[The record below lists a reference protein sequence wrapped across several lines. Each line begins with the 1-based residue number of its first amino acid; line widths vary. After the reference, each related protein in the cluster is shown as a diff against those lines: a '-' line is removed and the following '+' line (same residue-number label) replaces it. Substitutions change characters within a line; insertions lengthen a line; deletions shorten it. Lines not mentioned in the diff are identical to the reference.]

1 MKPASIV
8 RFLPA
13 WLLVLLCCVPVISW
27 GNEKAD
33 AVIVDKSDA
42 RLYLKRNGKVLRSFR
57 VKFGSEPQGH
67 KVQQGDGRTPEGRY
81 TLDYKNPH
89 SRYHKSI
96 HVSYPNAQDRANA
109 RRRGV
114 DPGGD
119 IMVHGQPNDWG
130 WAWPDT
136 QLFNWTDGCIALSN
150 KDMDVVW
157 SSVDV
162 GTPILIRP

>member
-1 MKPASIV
+1 M
-8 RFLPA
+8 
-13 WLLVLLCCVPVISW
+13 ISW
-27 GNEKAD
+27 SVEKAD
-33 AVIVDKSDA
+33 AVVVDKSDA
-42 RLYLKRNGKVLRSFR
+42 RLYLKRNGEVLRSFR
-57 VKFGSEPQGH
+57 VKFGSDPHGH
-67 KVQQGDGRTPEGRY
+67 KVQQGDGRTPEGNY
-81 TLDYKNPH
+81 VLDYKNPF

-109 RRRGV
+109 RRLGV

-130 WAWPDT
+130 WASPIT